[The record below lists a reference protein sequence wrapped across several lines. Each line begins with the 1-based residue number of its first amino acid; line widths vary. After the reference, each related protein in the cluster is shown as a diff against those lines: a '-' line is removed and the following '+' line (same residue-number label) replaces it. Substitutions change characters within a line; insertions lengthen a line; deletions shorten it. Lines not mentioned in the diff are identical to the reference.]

1 MGKNKNFFRASAE
14 DFKKIPGSPVAYWVG
29 GKSLDVLAK
38 SAAIGE
44 HVESRCG
51 MNTSNNDYYLKL
63 WYEVGRRKIGLG
75 YKSVESFLASNFEYA
90 PYNKGGSFRKWFGN
104 LEYCLWFGGKHYD
117 ELLNLG
123 NHLPSRQFYF
133 HSCLT
138 WSDVTSSCLS
148 FRFVPEG
155 TVFDGCA
162 AVAFPHKE
170 ECMPLLGFLNTTYVE
185 KLSHILNPTIHFKLN
200 DFARLP
206 YIVQR
211 DTPVVQ
217 NTADCCAL
225 AKEDWDA
232 YETSWDF
239 AVNPLVA
246 ARGGALCSSADSA
259 SFVSAPTGDGRSGQQ
274 SVVRDQVGVGRDGE
288 LLTAHCPLSTIYAAV
303 REKWAKN
310 CEEMR
315 RLETENNRIF
325 IEAYGLQDE
334 LTPEVPWHEIT
345 LTCNPW
351 YRYGVKVDSGQ
362 CAVGSAAS
370 DHCTLPTD
378 NLLEERLKGD
388 TVKELISYA
397 VGCMMGRYSLE
408 KPGLIL
414 ADQGA
419 QISDQWIV
427 VSGQLVLRGKVA
439 ECVRKELQRIDCLAE
454 GDGSCGRSVSTGETA
469 PDGGTVCIVGSAS
482 SGGGFNSVECRRG
495 AGAEYDA
502 GLHELSDNGTRV
514 VLRDGN
520 TIVDLCS
527 AEVLDAIASGS
538 GAELVRRGWKDAE
551 RIDWKTIHS
560 SLTTSHFSPDEDGII
575 PILDNDWF
583 ADDIVTRFREFIK
596 VAFGEVHF
604 FENMAWIEEALGK
617 NLRDYFTKDFYKDH
631 LQRYQNRPIYWLF
644 QSPKGA
650 FRALIYMHRY
660 KPDMVGGVLGY
671 LRSLQ
676 TKVENQLG
684 VATQIASDES
694 KSSTERVRANKE
706 VVKYAKMQK
715 ELDEYEKNVLYPLST
730 ERIEIDLDDGVKVNY
745 RKFGTALRKV
755 ATLEGK
761 GE

>member
-1 MGKNKNFFRASAE
+1 MFLRVINPTMHFQVGNVAQIPLENTPDLQE
-14 DFKKIPGSPVAYWVG
+14 QTKI
-29 GKSLDVLAK
+29 
-38 SAAIGE
+38 
-44 HVESRCG
+44 
-51 MNTSNNDYYLKL
+51 
-63 WYEVGRRKIGLG
+63 
-75 YKSVESFLASNFEYA
+75 
-90 PYNKGGSFRKWFGN
+90 
-104 LEYCLWFGGKHYD
+104 
-117 ELLNLG
+117 
-123 NHLPSRQFYF
+123 
-133 HSCLT
+133 
-138 WSDVTSSCLS
+138 
-148 FRFVPEG
+148 
-155 TVFDGCA
+155 VFDR
-162 AVAFPHKE
+162 V
-170 ECMPLLGFLNTTYVE
+170 
-185 KLSHILNPTIHFKLN
+185 LSVSRT
-200 DFARLP
+200 
-206 YIVQR
+206 
-211 DTPVVQ
+211 
-217 NTADCCAL
+217 
-225 AKEDWDA
+225 DWDA

-239 AVNPLVA
+239 KSNPLAA
-246 ARGGALCSSADSA
+246 ARNVSGASDESEFQLSA
-259 SFVSAPTGDGRSGQQ
+259 
-274 SVVRDQVGVGRDGE
+274 
-288 LLTAHCPLSTIYAAV
+288 LYAAV
-303 REKWAKN
+303 REKWAKD
-310 CEEMR
+310 CEGMR

-334 LTPEVPWHEIT
+334 LTPDVPWQEIT

-351 YRYGVKVDSGQ
+351 YRYRAECGVQ
-362 CAVGSAAS
+362 SAE
-370 DHCTLPTD
+370 LPRD
-378 NLLEERLKGD
+378 GKLEERLKGD

-583 ADDIVTRFREFIK
+583 ADDIVTRFKEFIK
-596 VAFGEVHF
+596 VAFGEEHF

-650 FRALIYMHRY
+650 FRALVYMHRY

-676 TKVENQLG
+676 TKIDNQLD
-684 VATQIASDES
+684 VAMQIGADES
-694 KSSTERVRANKE
+694 KSSSARVRANKDA
-706 VVKYAKMQK
+706 VKYAKVKK

-745 RKFGTALRKV
+745 AKFASALAKV
-755 ATLEGK
+755 KALEAK
-761 GE
+761 E

>member
-1 MGKNKNFFRASAE
+1 MSENKNFFRASAE
-14 DFKKIPGSPVAYWVG
+14 DFKKIPGSPVAYWV
-29 GKSLDVLAK
+29 SEA
-38 SAAIGE
+38 
-44 HVESRCG
+44 
-51 MNTSNNDYYLKL
+51 LKL
-63 WYEVGRRKIGLG
+63 SFQGQPIGSLVDTAQGMKTLDNERFVRLWFEVSMNRF
-75 YKSVESFLASNFEYA
+75 ESIKWFPVNH
-90 PYNKGGSFRKWFGN
+90 GGGFRKWYGNNECVINWADDGREIKAFAVEKYNSVTRTVTGMDYYFRPGITWTAISSSNFSVRSFPTGFLFTNAGMCAFGEEVN
-104 LEYCLWFGGKHYD
+104 LQTAIA
-117 ELLNLG
+117 LLNSKVAGSILE
-123 NHLPSRQFYF
+123 
-133 HSCLT
+133 
-138 WSDVTSSCLS
+138 VLS
-148 FRFVPEG
+148 
-155 TVFDGCA
+155 
-162 AVAFPHKE
+162 
-170 ECMPLLGFLNTTYVE
+170 
-185 KLSHILNPTIHFKLN
+185 PTINFGPNQIKQ
-200 DFARLP
+200 
-206 YIVQR
+206 I
-211 DTPVVQ
+211 PVV
-217 NTADCCAL
+217 NKVRGDCGSVANMISICR
-225 AKEDWDA
+225 KDWDA

-239 AVNPLVA
+239 MVNPLVA
-246 ARGGALCSSADSA
+246 ERG
-259 SFVSAPTGDGRSGQQ
+259 VSGQ
-274 SVVRDQVGVGRDGE
+274 SVVGSEQNGGLITD
-288 LLTAHCPLSTIYAAV
+288 HCPLSTLYSRL
-303 REKWAKN
+303 REKWAKD

-650 FRALIYMHRY
+650 FRALVYMHRY

-755 ATLEGK
+755 AALEGK

>member
-1 MGKNKNFFRASAE
+1 MSENKNFFRASAE
-14 DFKKIPGSPVAYWVG
+14 DFKKIPGSPVAYWVSHRFVDSFRQFPLLG
-29 GKSLDVLAK
+29 SFMTTR
-38 SAAIGE
+38 E
-44 HVESRCG
+44 G
-51 MNTSNNDYYLKL
+51 MTTSNNDLFMRFWPEVSFCKITFTTKPGERCLAKWCPYDKGGEFRRWYGNRYFVVNWENDGKEIRSSVDVNTGRIRSHNYNGEYAFRSGVTWSEISSGAYSARYAVEGCLFDSKGAKGFSEDDHAYLALLNTSVVAKYLKFISPTL
-63 WYEVGRRKIGLG
+63 DYKPGHIIKIPVAKGFDKKWAKGCSHNLIGL
-75 YKSVESFLASNFEYA
+75 
-90 PYNKGGSFRKWFGN
+90 
-104 LEYCLWFGGKHYD
+104 
-117 ELLNLG
+117 
-123 NHLPSRQFYF
+123 SR
-133 HSCLT
+133 S
-138 WSDVTSSCLS
+138 
-148 FRFVPEG
+148 
-155 TVFDGCA
+155 
-162 AVAFPHKE
+162 
-170 ECMPLLGFLNTTYVE
+170 
-185 KLSHILNPTIHFKLN
+185 
-200 DFARLP
+200 
-206 YIVQR
+206 
-211 DTPVVQ
+211 
-217 NTADCCAL
+217 
-225 AKEDWDA
+225 DWDS

-246 ARGGALCSSADSA
+246 ERG
-259 SFVSAPTGDGRSGQQ
+259 VSGQ
-274 SVVRDQVGVGRDGE
+274 SVVGSEQNGGLITD
-288 LLTAHCPLSTIYAAV
+288 HCPLFTLYSRL
-303 REKWAKN
+303 RERWAKN

-370 DHCTLPTD
+370 DHCILPTD

-583 ADDIVTRFREFIK
+583 ADDIVTRFKEFIK

-650 FRALIYMHRY
+650 FRALVYMHRC

-706 VVKYAKMQK
+706 VVKYSKMQK

-730 ERIEIDLDDGVKVNY
+730 ERIEIDLDDGVKVKY

-755 ATLEGK
+755 AALEGK

>member
-1 MGKNKNFFRASAE
+1 MSENKNFFRASAE
-14 DFKKIPGSPVAYWVG
+14 DFKKIPGSPVAYWVSRAFVDAFEFPSAEM
-29 GKSLDVLAK
+29 KVLK
-38 SAAIGE
+38 ICKG
-44 HVESRCG
+44 CFTG
-51 MNTSNNDYYLKL
+51 NNELYLRL
-63 WYEVGRRKIGLG
+63 WHEVGFEKIVSDKWHRYSKGGQFRRWYGNSENVILWENNGRVLKSETRAGMGASQYYGKAHFVWSGISTGLASFR
-75 YKSVESFLASNFEYA
+75 YDPDDVFFDDVSPSLVFDENVDCNLLAILNSKPIASFLRVIA
-90 PYNKGGSFRKWFGN
+90 PTMHFQAGDIKMIPMCCVSDR
-104 LEYCLWFGGKHYD
+104 EV
-117 ELLNLG
+117 
-123 NHLPSRQFYF
+123 
-133 HSCLT
+133 
-138 WSDVTSSCLS
+138 DVT
-148 FRFVPEG
+148 
-155 TVFDGCA
+155 
-162 AVAFPHKE
+162 
-170 ECMPLLGFLNTTYVE
+170 
-185 KLSHILNPTIHFKLN
+185 
-200 DFARLP
+200 RLVN
-206 YIVQR
+206 I
-211 DTPVVQ
+211 
-217 NTADCCAL
+217 
-225 AKEDWDA
+225 AKKDWDA
-232 YETSWDF
+232 FEGSWDF
-239 AVNPLVA
+239 TVNPLVA
-246 ARGGALCSSADSA
+246 ARNVSGASDESEFQL
-259 SFVSAPTGDGRSGQQ
+259 
-274 SVVRDQVGVGRDGE
+274 SV
-288 LLTAHCPLSTIYAAV
+288 LYAAV
-303 REKWAKN
+303 REKWAKD

-378 NLLEERLKGD
+378 HLLEERLKGD

-419 QISDQWIV
+419 QISDQWLV

-583 ADDIVTRFREFIK
+583 ADDIVTRFKEFIK

-650 FRALIYMHRY
+650 FRALVYMHRY

-671 LRSLQ
+671 LRSFQ

-706 VVKYAKMQK
+706 VVKYSKMQK

-745 RKFGTALRKV
+745 KKFGVALRKV
-755 ATLEGK
+755 AALEGRSA
-761 GE
+761 E

>member
-1 MGKNKNFFRASAE
+1 MSENKNFFRASAE

-29 GKSLDVLAK
+29 NGMKKAFETGQHFPGDTKKGVLTGDNDK
-38 SAAIGE
+38 YLRLWSE
-44 HVESRCG
+44 VSNSRMGRNLSSHDG
-51 MNTSNNDYYLKL
+51 MVDS
-63 WYEVGRRKIGLG
+63 RK
-75 YKSVESFLASNFEYA
+75 
-90 PYNKGGSFRKWFGN
+90 KWFPVTSGGEKRRWYGN
-104 LEYCLWFGGKHYD
+104 LDTVVNLENDGADIKAHVKNYRLRDSQYYFREAITWTEVSSSIFSCRYVPHEVLFGNGGPVSFFFNKHLFYTLG
-117 ELLNLG
+117 LLNSKVAKEMFSYLAPTINFG
-123 NHLPSRQFYF
+123 
-133 HSCLT
+133 
-138 WSDVTSSCLS
+138 
-148 FRFVPEG
+148 PEQVEKIPV
-155 TVFDGCA
+155 VFDNIGTIDLNVRK
-162 AVAFPHKE
+162 AVA
-170 ECMPLLGFLNTTYVE
+170 
-185 KLSHILNPTIHFKLN
+185 
-200 DFARLP
+200 
-206 YIVQR
+206 
-211 DTPVVQ
+211 
-217 NTADCCAL
+217 CAS
-225 AKEDWDA
+225 ADWDA

-239 AVNPLVA
+239 VVNPLVA
-246 ARGGALCSSADSA
+246 ARNVSGASDESEFQLSA
-259 SFVSAPTGDGRSGQQ
+259 
-274 SVVRDQVGVGRDGE
+274 
-288 LLTAHCPLSTIYAAV
+288 LYAAV
-303 REKWAKN
+303 REKWAKD

-397 VGCMMGRYSLE
+397 VGCLMGRYSLE

-644 QSPKGA
+644 QSPRGA
-650 FRALIYMHRY
+650 FRALVYMHRY

-755 ATLEGK
+755 AALEGK

>member
-1 MGKNKNFFRASAE
+1 MSENKNFFRVSAA
-14 DFKKIPGSPVAYWVG
+14 DFKKIPGSPVAYWV
-29 GKSLDVLAK
+29 
-38 SAAIGE
+38 
-44 HVESRCG
+44 
-51 MNTSNNDYYLKL
+51 SNNFRHAFDLPRIASIATPSQGMSTCDVDRFVRI
-63 WYEVGRRKIGLG
+63 WSEVAVSRTNTIEGQNHAKWIR
-75 YKSVESFLASNFEYA
+75 
-90 PYNKGGSFRKWFGN
+90 YNKGGAFRKWFGN
-104 LEYCLWFGGKHYD
+104 REYVVLW
-117 ELLNLG
+117 NG
-123 NHLPSRQFYF
+123 NGADLKVAGATLRNQDRYF
-133 HSCLT
+133 KRFLAWTKISSGVT
-138 WSDVTSSCLS
+138 GFRVFESDFL
-148 FRFVPEG
+148 
-155 TVFDGCA
+155 FDGA
-162 AVAFPHKE
+162 GGTLFLHNERQREIFLA
-170 ECMPLLGFLNTTYVE
+170 FLNSSVATRLLTVISPTVNFNE
-185 KLSHILNPTIHFKLN
+185 SHIG
-200 DFARLP
+200 ALP
-206 YIVQR
+206 IDVNVKIDAEGIKR
-211 DTPVVQ
+211 GIAFSR
-217 NTADCCAL
+217 N
-225 AKEDWDA
+225 DWDS

-246 ARGGALCSSADSA
+246 ERG
-259 SFVSAPTGDGRSGQQ
+259 VSGQ
-274 SVVRDQVGVGRDGE
+274 SVVGSEQNGGLITD
-288 LLTAHCPLSTIYAAV
+288 HCPLSTLYSHL

-334 LTPEVPWHEIT
+334 LTPDVPWHEIT

-378 NLLEERLKGD
+378 NLLEERLRGD

-583 ADDIVTRFREFIK
+583 ADDIVTRFKEFIK
-596 VAFGEVHF
+596 VAFGEEHF

-650 FRALIYMHRY
+650 FRALVYMHRY

-676 TKVENQLG
+676 TKIENQLG
-684 VATQIASDES
+684 VGMQIASDES
-694 KSSTERVRANKE
+694 KSSTERIRANKE
-706 VVKYAKMQK
+706 VVKYSKMQK

-745 RKFGTALRKV
+745 AKFASALAKV
-755 ATLEGK
+755 KALEAK
-761 GE
+761 E

>member
-1 MGKNKNFFRASAE
+1 MSENKNFFRASAE
-14 DFKKIPGSPVAYWVG
+14 DFKKIPGSPVAYWMGRGYFELFEKGV
-29 GKSLDVLAK
+29 SLATIAPTRK
-38 SAAIGE
+38 
-44 HVESRCG
+44 G
-51 MNTSNNDYYLKL
+51 MFTGDNDRYLKL
-63 WYEVGRRKIGLG
+63 WQEISWRKFG
-75 YKSVESFLASNFEYA
+75 VEFMAYS
-90 PYNKGGSFRKWFGN
+90 KGGSFRRWYGN
-104 LEYCLWFGGKHYD
+104 YENVIHWGRSGEIIRQSKGAGNIVE
-117 ELLNLG
+117 EL
-123 NHLPSRQFYF
+123 YF
-133 HSCLT
+133 KPCIT
-138 WSDVTSSCLS
+138 WSLIASGHPS
-148 FRFVPEG
+148 FRAILSNEFVMGDAGPI
-155 TVFDGCA
+155 CSA
-162 AVAFPHKE
+162 
-170 ECMPLLGFLNTTYVE
+170 MPTDMNFLLGYLNTCIVFE
-185 KLSHILNPTIHFKLN
+185 IGKLMAPTIN
-200 DFARLP
+200 CSNGVVGDF
-206 YIVQR
+206 
-211 DTPVVQ
+211 PVLDIERTTIERNV
-217 NTADCCAL
+217 AECIKYSHC
-225 AKEDWDA
+225 DWDR
-232 YETSWDF
+232 YEGSWDF

-246 ARGGALCSSADSA
+246 ERG
-259 SFVSAPTGDGRSGQQ
+259 VSGQ
-274 SVVRDQVGVGRDGE
+274 SVVGSEQNGGLITD
-288 LLTAHCPLSTIYAAV
+288 HCPLSTLYSRL
-303 REKWAKN
+303 REKWAKD

-351 YRYGVKVDSGQ
+351 YRYSAECGVQ
-362 CAVGSAAS
+362 SAE
-370 DHCTLPTD
+370 LPRD
-378 NLLEERLKGD
+378 GKLEERLKGD

-560 SLTTSHFSPDEDGII
+560 SLTTSHFSPDKDGII

-583 ADDIVTRFREFIK
+583 ADDIVTRFKEFIK

-604 FENMAWIEEALGK
+604 FENMTWIEEALGK

-650 FRALIYMHRY
+650 FRALVYMHRY

-676 TKVENQLG
+676 TKIDNQLD
-684 VATQIASDES
+684 VAMQIGADES
-694 KSSTERVRANKE
+694 KSSSARVRANKDA
-706 VVKYAKMQK
+706 VKYAKVKK

-730 ERIEIDLDDGVKVNY
+730 ERIEIDLDDGVKANY
-745 RKFGTALRKV
+745 KKFGTALRKV
-755 ATLEGK
+755 AALE
-761 GE
+761 ERSAE